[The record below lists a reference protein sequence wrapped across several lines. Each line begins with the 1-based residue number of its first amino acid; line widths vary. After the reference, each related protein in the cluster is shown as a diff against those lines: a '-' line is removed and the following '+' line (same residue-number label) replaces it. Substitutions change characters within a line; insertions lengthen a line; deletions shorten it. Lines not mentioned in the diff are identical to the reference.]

1 MITNFPFLVIRIFI
15 YPSSKIQVCIF
26 TCKMLKLKIYIDLLR
41 YMKDK
46 KEIDRKCLK
55 IEL

>member
-1 MITNFPFLVIRIFI
+1 M
-15 YPSSKIQVCIF
+15 S
-26 TCKMLKLKIYIDLLR
+26 KLKIYIDLLR